1 MITIFGYVFLAIV
14 WMIVIYMIVNALI
27 NSNVVKFVYRHTIR
41 SNDWRPSSFIWA
53 IKASY
58 NLYVL

>member
-27 NSNVVKFVYRHTIR
+27 NSNAVRFIYRHTISGVVKYLKKEVIHYGNR
-41 SNDWRPSSFIWA
+41 C
-53 IKASY
+53 
-58 NLYVL
+58 